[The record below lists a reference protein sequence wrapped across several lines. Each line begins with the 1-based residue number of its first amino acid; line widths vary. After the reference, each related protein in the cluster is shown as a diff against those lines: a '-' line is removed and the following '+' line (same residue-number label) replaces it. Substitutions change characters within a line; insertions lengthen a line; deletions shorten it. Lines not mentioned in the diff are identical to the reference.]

1 MRYPFV
7 NMCLN
12 TCGFRKLW
20 RLDLSELRAF
30 SYNYL
35 LSVGR
40 IGEPY

>member
-12 TCGFRKLW
+12 TCRFRKLW
-20 RLDLSELRAF
+20 RPDWSELREV

-35 LSVGR
+35 LSVGLASLN
-40 IGEPY
+40 